1 MAKAL
6 LDISI
11 EAGYPYAFVIDMN
24 NADGED
30 LEADYNCYFEC
41 ESIGQ
46 LQFSLVSALVD
57 SYELLISKE
66 NTDKLLTNLEE
77 YTVYTVKISDGA
89 YSKLL
94 SGRIHVD
101 DKVRA

>member
-11 EAGYPYAFVIDMN
+11 EQGYPYLFTLNMDN
-24 NADGED
+24 SDGED
-30 LEADYNCYFEC
+30 LENDYTCYFEC

-46 LQFSLVSALVD
+46 LQFSVD
-57 SYELLISKE
+57 VDKYSLTISKE
-66 NTDKLLTNLEE
+66 DTGRLENNLEE
-77 YTVYTVKISDGA
+77 YVVYIIKTADGE
-89 YSKLL
+89 YEKLL

-101 DKVRA
+101 KKVRI